1 MHCDEDSQHDD
12 PFPKYIWWFDTYPME
27 FAEFLLTT
35 ALARGI
41 WLHPLAA
48 NDVGYM
54 DNVSIGEDLKQS
66 GTLANDTK
74 TSRAGRQNPGDR
86 EVFLTTASNDF
97 LIYNGCQCMA
107 LHYTTNEHLE
117 IVVNYRKTFLSP
129 MMGCWRF
136 SYSTRIL
143 GHFAANF
150 LLSPAPIQAYTR
162 GGEQKMQG
170 IGS

>member
-12 PFPKYIWWFDTYPME
+12 PFRKYIWWFDTYPME

-74 TSRAGRQNPGDR
+74 TSRAGRQNPGDC

-97 LIYNGCQCMA
+97 LIYNGCQ
-107 LHYTTNEHLE
+107 LQQN
-117 IVVNYRKTFLSP
+117 
-129 MMGCWRF
+129 
-136 SYSTRIL
+136 
-143 GHFAANF
+143 
-150 LLSPAPIQAYTR
+150 Q
-162 GGEQKMQG
+162 
-170 IGS
+170 IGSNSERCNRISNHYHVNCSFKGERFLRS

>member
-66 GTLANDTK
+66 GALANDTK
-74 TSRAGRQNPGDR
+74 TSRAGRQNPGDC
-86 EVFLTTASNDF
+86 EVSSRD
-97 LIYNGCQCMA
+97 
-107 LHYTTNEHLE
+107 
-117 IVVNYRKTFLSP
+117 
-129 MMGCWRF
+129 
-136 SYSTRIL
+136 
-143 GHFAANF
+143 
-150 LLSPAPIQAYTR
+150 
-162 GGEQKMQG
+162 
-170 IGS
+170 GSRH

>member
-12 PFPKYIWWFDTYPME
+12 PFRKYIWWFDTYPME

-54 DNVSIGEDLKQS
+54 DNLSIGGDLKQC

-74 TSRAGRQNPGDR
+74 TSRAGRQNPGDC
-86 EVFLTTASNDF
+86 EVFLTKNSNNF
-97 LIYNGCQCMA
+97 LIYNGCQWMR
-107 LHYTTNEHLE
+107 LHYMQF
-117 IVVNYRKTFLSP
+117 FL
-129 MMGCWRF
+129 
-136 SYSTRIL
+136 
-143 GHFAANF
+143 
-150 LLSPAPIQAYTR
+150 
-162 GGEQKMQG
+162 
-170 IGS
+170 

>member
-1 MHCDEDSQHDD
+1 MNGWTDEVPS
-12 PFPKYIWWFDTYPME
+12 YNWWFDTYPME

-54 DNVSIGEDLKQS
+54 DNLSIGGDLKQS

-74 TSRAGRQNPGDR
+74 TSRAGRQNPGDC

-97 LIYNGCQCMA
+97 LIYDGCQCMT
-107 LHYTTNEHLE
+107 LQYMIVEQLE
-117 IVVNYRKTFLSP
+117 IVLALP
-129 MMGCWRF
+129 
-136 SYSTRIL
+136 
-143 GHFAANF
+143 
-150 LLSPAPIQAYTR
+150 
-162 GGEQKMQG
+162 
-170 IGS
+170 

>member
-1 MHCDEDSQHDD
+1 MHCDEDSKHDD

-74 TSRAGRQNPGDR
+74 TSRAGRQNPGDC

-97 LIYNGCQCMA
+97 LIYDGCQCMT
-107 LHYTTNEHLE
+107 LHYMTNEQLE
-117 IVVNYRKTFLSP
+117 MVV
-129 MMGCWRF
+129 
-136 SYSTRIL
+136 
-143 GHFAANF
+143 
-150 LLSPAPIQAYTR
+150 PAPIQAYTR

-170 IGS
+170 TRY